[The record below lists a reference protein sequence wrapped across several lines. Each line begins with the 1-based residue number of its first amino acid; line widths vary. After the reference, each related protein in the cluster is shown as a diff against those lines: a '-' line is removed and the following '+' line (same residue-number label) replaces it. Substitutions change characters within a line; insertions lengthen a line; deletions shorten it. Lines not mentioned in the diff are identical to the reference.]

1 MYGVGIKYT
10 DDEFGVLTGV
20 DNIKYKEDILEDFE
34 SFRYG
39 ESHGR
44 SVEYYP
50 LPQTRVHELKH
61 IEQYKIGLK
70 KFYDIALEKINWI
83 EEPPSDWCKTDKIDE
98 YLKKRQK
105 AYKKFLIQAA
115 ESFKTEMKDTYEK
128 RQAEAEEAGKN
139 YLVNVLMKKVSN
151 CPN

>member
-1 MYGVGIKYT
+1 M
-10 DDEFGVLTGV
+10 
-20 DNIKYKEDILEDFE
+20 
-34 SFRYG
+34 
-39 ESHGR
+39 
-44 SVEYYP
+44 
-50 LPQTRVHELKH
+50 KH

-151 CPN
+151 YPN